1 MFQISVQT
9 DPDPLTFA
17 IILKPEGQSL
27 PIQRNSCLSIFV
39 LLLLVLSPSAAQA
52 DAIVISQAMFAST
65 IAEYFV
71 EEDHVRVELEIGAA
85 DVNAFRNLMPDQV
98 YRDMGFGAEP
108 FEQRIADFFNRDL
121 AIFVNGKPLAGGI
134 MDIGPET
141 RVVRDPVTG
150 ETLPAGEEEPETVIA
165 ATLIYAFDERPESL
179 TLVAPSETGLA
190 GIGFVLYHRG
200 VAVND
205 FRFLA
210 SGFTVQLDWD
220 DPWYSAFETRA
231 LRRQYFSPMAGFIYI
246 EPFEVRK
253 EIIVRPKDVQ
263 RWTDLGLDGVDT
275 ITPEMQESVKSGIV
289 DFLDQ
294 HFALSIDGKP
304 VEGIIDRVNF
314 LQRTLRSSVVVDNQD
329 IDLLPAIVGVIYV
342 FPTDGLPQTVEMDWD
357 LFTERMQ
364 LVPAV
369 SVDQAG
375 PLPSFLEP
383 GFSTLRWE
391 NFLNNPQ
398 LPTLADIRLPP
409 TMLQRLAQW
418 GQWLFGAVALVL
430 LVYLARAWRTERKLN
445 IMASLAV
452 LLAIALSS
460 WSFQVWRSVQLN
472 PERLQAVVG
481 DLLHNIYRAFDY
493 RGEEAVYDVLALSVT
508 GDLLTDVYLQTRRG
522 LELANQGGAQ
532 VKVKDIEMLE
542 TRLAA
547 EDDAGFTVEARWNV
561 AGSVGHWGHIHQRSN
576 SYHANITVEDI
587 DGVWKLT
594 SLEILQEER
603 L

>member
-1 MFQISVQT
+1 MRKNARLNIGVFLVFVIT
-9 DPDPLTFA
+9 
-17 IILKPEGQSL
+17 
-27 PIQRNSCLSIFV
+27 PI
-39 LLLLVLSPSAAQA
+39 AAQA
-52 DAIVISQAMFAST
+52 DAIVVSQAMFAST

-85 DVNAFRNLMPDQV
+85 DVNAFRNLMPDKV
-98 YRDMGFGAEP
+98 YQDMGFGAEP

-121 AIFVNGKPLAGGI
+121 AIYVDDRPLAGGI
-134 MDIGPET
+134 LDIGPET

-150 ETLPAGEEEPETVIA
+150 EALPAGEEKPEIVIA
-165 ATLIYAFDERPESL
+165 ATLVYPFDERPESL
-179 TLVAPSETGLA
+179 TLLAPSETGMA

-220 DPWYSAFETRA
+220 DPWYSAFETRS
-231 LRRQYFSPMAGFIYI
+231 LRRQYFSPMAGFIYV

-263 RWTDLGLDGVDT
+263 RWTDLGLEGVDT

-289 DFLDQ
+289 DFLDG
-294 HFALSIDGKP
+294 HFALSIDGKA
-304 VEGIIDRVNF
+304 VEGTIDRVNF

-329 IDLLPAIVGVIYV
+329 IDLLPATVGVIYV

-364 LVPAV
+364 LVPAS

-418 GQWLFGAVALVL
+418 SQWLFGAVALVF
-430 LVYLARAWRTERKLN
+430 LVYLAMAWRTERKLN
-445 IMASLAV
+445 TAASLAMV
-452 LLAIALSS
+452 LALTLSS
-460 WSFQVWRSVQLN
+460 WSFQAWR
-472 PERLQAVVG
+472 
-481 DLLHNIYRAFDY
+481 
-493 RGEEAVYDVLALSVT
+493 
-508 GDLLTDVYLQTRRG
+508 
-522 LELANQGGAQ
+522 
-532 VKVKDIEMLE
+532 M
-542 TRLAA
+542 
-547 EDDAGFTVEARWNV
+547 
-561 AGSVGHWGHIHQRSN
+561 
-576 SYHANITVEDI
+576 
-587 DGVWKLT
+587 
-594 SLEILQEER
+594 
-603 L
+603 

>member
-1 MFQISVQT
+1 M
-9 DPDPLTFA
+9 P
-17 IILKPEGQSL
+17 IL
-27 PIQRNSCLSIFV
+27 RNSRLSISV
-39 LLLLVLSPSAAQA
+39 LLLLVLSPSATRA
-52 DAIVISQAMFAST
+52 DAIVVSRAMFAST

-71 EEDHVRVELEIGAA
+71 EEHHVRVELEIGAA
-85 DVNAFRNLMPDQV
+85 DVKVFRNLMPDKV

-121 AIFVNGKPLAGGI
+121 AIYIDDTPLAGAI
-134 MDIGPET
+134 LDIGPET

-150 ETLPAGEEEPETVIA
+150 EVMPAGEEEPEIVIA
-165 ATLIYAFDERPESL
+165 ATLIYPFDERPESL
-179 TLVAPSETGLA
+179 TLYAPSETGMA
-190 GIGFVLYHRG
+190 GIGFVLYHKG

-220 DPWYSAFETRA
+220 DPWYSAFETRS
-231 LRRQYFSPMAGFIYI
+231 LRRQYFSPMAGFIYV

-263 RWTDLGLDGVDT
+263 RWTDLGLEGVDT
-275 ITPEMQESVKSGIV
+275 ITPEMQESVKAGIV
-289 DFLDQ
+289 DFLDE
-294 HFALSIDGKP
+294 HFAVSIDGKA
-304 VEGIIDRVNF
+304 VEGSIERVNF
-314 LQRTLRSSVVVDNQD
+314 LQRTLRSSVVVDGQD
-329 IDLLPAIVGVIYV
+329 IDLLPATVGVIYV

-364 LVPAV
+364 LVPAS

-409 TMLQRLAQW
+409 TTLQRLAQW
-418 GQWLFGAVALVL
+418 GQWLFGAVALVF
-430 LVYLARAWRTERKLN
+430 LVFLARAWRTERKLN
-445 IMASLAV
+445 TMASLAMV
-452 LLAIALSS
+452 LTLTLSS

-481 DLLHNIYRAFDY
+481 DLLHNVYRAFDY
-493 RGEEAVYDVLALSVT
+493 RGEEAVYDVLARSVT
-508 GDLLTDVYLQTRRG
+508 GDLLADVYLETRRG

-542 TRLAA
+542 TRLTSD
-547 EDDAGFTVEARWNV
+547 DDAGFTVEARWNV

-576 SYHANITVEDI
+576 GYHANISVADI
-587 DGVWKLT
+587 DGAWMLT
-594 SLEILQEER
+594 GLEILQEER